1 MTYKDGQKIIQEEDL
16 NFSGKITAR
25 YFFKDGQ
32 VIRQE
37 QVAEEEP
44 RVTPQPFSSAQE
56 ELNRMNAENPVQERE
71 RNVVVK

>member
-1 MTYKDGQKIIQEEDL
+1 VAYKDGQKIIQEEDL

-44 RVTPQPFSSAQE
+44 KWSSQPFS
-56 ELNRMNAENPVQERE
+56 PVQDEVSRMIAETSVKEQERKTA
-71 RNVVVK
+71 VK